1 MTDAIIEAVTRALE
15 VSYGYPPEDRIVR
28 RVLAY
33 VTPLIEEA
41 ALKRS
46 HHDLVYVR
54 AAALEEAAKVA
65 EGYSSTLGRVI
76 AVAIRALKVATPPPP
91 DPRA

>member
-1 MTDAIIEAVTRALE
+1 MTDWPHAKWI
-15 VSYGYPPEDRIVR
+15 PEDIEVQLERAFVNGR
-28 RVLAY
+28 RAG
-33 VTPLIEEA
+33 E
-41 ALKRS
+41 
-46 HHDLVYVR
+46 